1 MTERY
6 INPHTDFGFK
16 RLFGSEFNKE
26 LLMSFLNAMFHGEQN
41 VQDITYLNSEHLGE
55 RTDARRAIFDVYCTN
70 DKGERFI
77 VEMQNVY
84 QEFFKDRTIYYSTF
98 PIREQ
103 AQRGGDWDFHLN
115 SVYTIG
121 LLNFNFAEGL
131 QNAHRWHHEVKL
143 MEVDTHE
150 VFYDK
155 LTYIY
160 VEIPKFDKSESELV
174 TMYDKWMFVLKNLSR
189 LMDRPAALQERVFTR
204 LFEQAEIAKF
214 NPQELKSYED
224 SVNAYRDIVNAIKT
238 AEKKK
243 YAEGR
248 AEGLEEGM
256 TKGRAEGRVEGLEEG
271 MTKGRAEGLEEGMT
285 KGRSEALIQVAKD
298 MLKMNIPIDKI
309 VEITRLTEDDINRL

>member
-1 MTERY
+1 MEERY

-26 LLMSFLNAMFHGEQN
+26 LLVSFLNAIFHGEQN
-41 VQDITYLNSEHLGE
+41 VRDVTYLNSEQLGD
-55 RTDARRAIFDVYCTN
+55 RLDARRAVFDVYCEN
-70 DKGERFI
+70 DRGEKFI

-84 QEFFKDRTIYYSTF
+84 QEFFKDRTVYYSF

-115 SVYTIG
+115 AVYTIG

-131 QNAHRWHHEVKL
+131 ANARRWHHEVKL

-160 VEIPKFDKSESELV
+160 IEIPKFDKREDELV
-174 TMYDKWMFVLKNLSR
+174 TMYDKWMYVLKNLSA

-204 LFEQAEIAKF
+204 LFEQAEISKF
-214 NPQELKSYED
+214 DAAELRYYED

-243 YAEGR
+243 YAEGV
-248 AEGLEEGM
+248 AE
-256 TKGRAEGRVEGLEEG
+256 GRAEGR
-271 MTKGRAEGLEEGMT
+271 AEGI
-285 KGRSEALIQVAKD
+285 ADVAKSMLAKGLAVD
-298 MLKMNIPIDKI
+298 MVSELTGLSAEQIA
-309 VEITRLTEDDINRL
+309 RLG

>member
-1 MTERY
+1 MIDKY

-26 LLMSFLNAMFHGEQN
+26 LLISFLNAMFHGEQN
-41 VQDITYLNSEHLGE
+41 VQNVTYLNSEQLGD
-55 RTDARRAIFDVYCTN
+55 RVDARRAIFDVYCEN
-70 DKGERFI
+70 DKGEKFI

-115 SVYTIG
+115 PVYTIG
-121 LLNFNFAEGL
+121 LLNFNFADGL
-131 QNAHRWHHEVKL
+131 ENAKRWHHEVKL

-160 VEIPKFDKSESELV
+160 VEIPKFDKKETELV
-174 TMYDKWMFVLKNLSR
+174 TMYDKWMYVLKNLSK
-189 LMDRPAALQERVFTR
+189 LMQRPAALQERVFTR

-214 NPQELKSYED
+214 NKQDQKLYED
-224 SVNAYRDIVNAIKT
+224 SMNAYRDIVNAIRT

-243 YAEGR
+243 YAEGE
-248 AEGLEEGM
+248 AEGLAKGLAKGLVE
-256 TKGRAEGRVEGLEEG
+256 GRAEGR
-271 MTKGRAEGLEEGMT
+271 AEGIVE
-285 KGRSEALIQVAKD
+285 VAKK
-298 MLKMNIPIDKI
+298 MLDKGMAAAL
-309 VEITRLTEDDINRL
+309 VAEMTGLPLDKVSNLKQ

>member
-1 MTERY
+1 MEERY

-26 LLMSFLNAMFHGEQN
+26 LLVSFLNAIFHGEQN
-41 VQDITYLNSEHLGE
+41 VRDVTYLNSEQLGD
-55 RTDARRAIFDVYCTN
+55 RLDARRAVFDVYCEN
-70 DKGERFI
+70 DRGEKFI

-84 QEFFKDRTIYYSTF
+84 QEFFKDRTVYYSTF

-115 SVYTIG
+115 AVYTIG

-131 QNAHRWHHEVKL
+131 ANARRWHHEVKL

-160 VEIPKFDKSESELV
+160 IEIPKFDKREDELV
-174 TMYDKWMFVLKNLSR
+174 TMYDKWMYVLKNLSA

-204 LFEQAEIAKF
+204 LFEQAEISKF
-214 NPQELKSYED
+214 DAAELRYYED

-243 YAEGR
+243 YAEGV
-248 AEGLEEGM
+248 AE
-256 TKGRAEGRVEGLEEG
+256 GRAEGI
-271 MTKGRAEGLEEGMT
+271 AD
-285 KGRSEALIQVAKD
+285 VAKSMLAKGLAVD
-298 MLKMNIPIDKI
+298 MVSELTGLSAEQIA
-309 VEITRLTEDDINRL
+309 RLG

>member
-1 MTERY
+1 MVEKY

-26 LLMSFLNAMFHGEQN
+26 LLISFLNAMFRGEQN
-41 VQDITYLNSEHLGE
+41 VQDVTYLNSEQLGD
-55 RTDARRAIFDVYCTN
+55 RIDARRAVFDVYCTN

-103 AQRGGDWDFHLN
+103 AQKGGEWDFHLN

-131 QNAHRWHHEVKL
+131 EDARRWHHEVKL
-143 MEVDTHE
+143 MEVDTKE

-155 LTYIY
+155 LTYVY
-160 VEIPKFDKSESELV
+160 VEIPKFDKKEDELE
-174 TMYDKWMFVLKNLSR
+174 TMYDKWMFVLKNLSS
-189 LMDRPAALQERVFTR
+189 LMSRPASLQERVFTR
-204 LFEQAEIAKF
+204 LFEQAEISKF
-214 NPQELKSYED
+214 NPQELKMYED
-224 SVNAYRDIVNAIKT
+224 SVNAYRDIINAIKT

-243 YAEGR
+243 FAEGEAEGMAKGMAKGRAEGR
-248 AEGLEEGM
+248 AEGLADVAKAMLEKHMDISMIAELTGM
-256 TKGRAEGRVEGLEEG
+256 SADEIQKLEE
-271 MTKGRAEGLEEGMT
+271 E
-285 KGRSEALIQVAKD
+285 QD
-298 MLKMNIPIDKI
+298 
-309 VEITRLTEDDINRL
+309 

>member
-1 MTERY
+1 MERY

-16 RLFGSEFNKE
+16 RLFGSEFNKV
-26 LLMSFLNAMFHGEQN
+26 LLISFLNAMFHGEQN
-41 VQDITYLNSEHLGE
+41 VQDVTYLNSEHLGE
-55 RTDARRAIFDVYCTN
+55 RADARRAIFDVFCEN
-70 DKGERFI
+70 DKGEKFI

-103 AQRGGDWDFHLN
+103 AQRGVDWDFKLN

-160 VEIPKFDKSESELV
+160 VEIPKFDKKESELV
-174 TMYDKWMFVLKNLSR
+174 TMYDKWMYVLKNLSS
-189 LMDRPAALQERVFTR
+189 LLKRPAALQERVFTR
-204 LFEQAEIAKF
+204 LFDQAEISKF
-214 NPQELKSYED
+214 NSEDLKSYED

-248 AEGLEEGM
+248 AEGEKLAKEEMASRLLSLGVPM
-256 TKGRAEGRVEGLEEG
+256 AT
-271 MTKGRAEGLEEGMT
+271 
-285 KGRSEALIQVAKD
+285 
-298 MLKMNIPIDKI
+298 I
-309 VEITRLTEDDINRL
+309 VQASGLTEEEINKLKS

>member
-1 MTERY
+1 MAEKY

-16 RLFGSEFNKE
+16 RLFGSECNTE
-26 LLMSFLNAMFHGEQN
+26 LLISFLNTIFHGKQN
-41 VQDITYLNSEHLGE
+41 IQKVTYINTESRPGFFVVRCE
-55 RTDARRAIFDVYCTN
+55 N
-70 DKGERFI
+70 DKGEKFI

-115 SVYTIG
+115 PVYTIG
-121 LLNFNFAEGL
+121 LLNFNFADGL
-131 QNAHRWHHEVKL
+131 ENAKRWHHEVKL

-160 VEIPKFDKSESELV
+160 VEIPKFDKKESELES
-174 TMYDKWMFVLKNLSR
+174 MYDKWMYVLKNLSN
-189 LMDRPAALQERVFTR
+189 LMQRPAALQERVFTR
-204 LFEQAEIAKF
+204 LFEQAEISKF
-214 NPQELKSYED
+214 DKQELKLYED
-224 SVNAYRDIVNAIKT
+224 SINAYRDIVNAIRT

-248 AEGLEEGM
+248 EE
-256 TKGRAEGRVEGLEEG
+256 GRAEGEKKAKERIASNLLALGVPIETIMQASGLSEEEI
-271 MTKGRAEGLEEGMT
+271 KN
-285 KGRSEALIQVAKD
+285 IQ
-298 MLKMNIPIDKI
+298 
-309 VEITRLTEDDINRL
+309 